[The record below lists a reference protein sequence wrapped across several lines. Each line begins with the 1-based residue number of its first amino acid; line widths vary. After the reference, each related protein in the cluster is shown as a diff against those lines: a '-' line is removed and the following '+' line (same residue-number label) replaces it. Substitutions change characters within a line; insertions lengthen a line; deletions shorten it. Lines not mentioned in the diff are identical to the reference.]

1 MHSVEEKLFVWHKI
15 YKALDEARQ
24 RLKTTASNGG
34 PVQAATEAEVL
45 KLQRESDS
53 AFAEVQA
60 RLAVCKRGA
69 GAAAGRPAELL
80 I

>member
-24 RLKTTASNGG
+24 RLKTTASNG
-34 PVQAATEAEVL
+34 PAQAATEAEVL